1 MDKSVSLMGGSS
13 AAQQRNR
20 LIIGGIIGVAIVAAL
35 AFILISSNRVSLT
48 SSADLNNVPVTRTS
62 DGAFVLGNPEAPV
75 TIVEFADFT
84 CPHCQDYEGTV
95 DRFISE
101 FVVTGKAKFEYRM
114 LRSTRN
120 PYGDF
125 AAQIA
130 ECSETL
136 KPGSFFIVHQRLF
149 ELTSAGLYD
158 NLGQDIAERIDIPY
172 ANLLECTTE
181 ATQFVTDSNL
191 GAESGV
197 QGTPAV
203 MVRYGDG
210 PLQWVTL
217 DGVTYN
223 RGGLAFDTLSRVV
236 NQAQ

>member
-1 MDKSVSLMGGSS
+1 MQKSVSLSGSS
-13 AAQQRNR
+13 PDQQRNR
-20 LIIGGIIGVAIVAAL
+20 IIIGAIIGVAIIAAI
-35 AFILISSNRVSLT
+35 AFILISSNRVSL
-48 SSADLNNVPVTRTS
+48 SSTADLSTIPTS
-62 DGAFVLGNPEAPV
+62 RAADGGFVLGDPNAPV

-84 CPHCQDYEGTV
+84 CPHCQDYAGTI

-136 KPGSFFIVHQRLF
+136 KPGSFFIVHNRLF

-158 NLGQDIAERIDIPY
+158 NLGPDIAEHIGIPY
-172 ANLLECTTE
+172 GDLLQCTTE

-210 PLQWVTL
+210 PLQWVTI
-217 DGVTYN
+217 DGTTYN
-223 RGGLAFDTLSRVV
+223 RGGLAFDTISKVV